1 MRYIGIKTEYKKPF
15 NEAIMYKMYEVDN
28 GLKYLGSWNEEELI
42 KDFELD
48 YEGEIE
54 NGAFFSN
61 EKDMVMVINV
71 DDVSSRI
78 KEEIKSLAH

>member
-1 MRYIGIKTEYKKPF
+1 MRYIGIKSEYKKPF
-15 NEAIMYKMYEVDN
+15 NEVIMYKMYELET
-28 GLKYLGSWNEEELI
+28 GLRYLGSWNEEELI
-42 KDFELD
+42 RDFELD

-78 KEEIKSLAH
+78 KDEIKSLAL